1 MKKIRHSCALAATLA
16 VIGFGVVSLFSND
29 QPVPASPA
37 DRLLRDAAMML
48 LKEGNVRF
56 ATGKSQHPNLDAERR
71 NSTVAHG
78 QEPFATILACSD
90 SRDPVE
96 LLFDRGVGDLF
107 VIRVAGNVAGPS
119 ELASIEYGV
128 GHLHTSL
135 LVVMGHTKCGAVTA
149 AVKDAEV
156 HGHISALIKRIKPAA
171 DMAKQETSNP
181 DELIPA
187 AIRAN
192 VWLTISEVLKQ
203 SGEVRRLILA
213 GKLQVFG
220 AVYDL
225 ENGKV
230 NWLGL
235 HPGQE
240 ELLAQARPDEQKLA
254 NAGPALPRPATLLKP
269 GTATPNVLPL
279 ASSGHEADG
288 KAAKSTGPRA
298 TPPARGH

>member
-1 MKKIRHSCALAATLA
+1 MKKIRHSCALVATLA
-16 VIGFGVVSLFSND
+16 VISFGVVSLFSND
-29 QPVPASPA
+29 QSAPASPA

-56 ATGKSQHPNLDAERR
+56 ATGKSQHPNLEAERR
-71 NSTVAHG
+71 NSTVAQG

-107 VIRVAGNVAGPS
+107 VVRVAGNVAGPS

-149 AVKDAEV
+149 AVKGAEV
-156 HGHISALIKRIKPAA
+156 HGHLPALIQRIKPAA

-225 ENGKV
+225 ETGKV
-230 NWLGL
+230 TWLGM

-240 ELLAQARPDEQKLA
+240 ELIAQSKPDEQKA
-254 NAGPALPRPATLLKP
+254 ASAGPPLPKPSALLRP
-269 GTATPNVLPL
+269 GTASPNVLPL
-279 ASSGHEADG
+279 AGSGYEASG
-288 KAAKSTGPRA
+288 KTEKGGGRNAA
-298 TPPARGH
+298 PAPQKH